1 MFRFLIILTYS
12 LLIFG
17 CGSNDKPVEPTTIEV
32 EKSFIGT
39 VNSNQDFI
47 SGLDA
52 THVLLTDANTKIY
65 LHSFLHDLNQYS
77 NSRVR
82 LSGVFSELNIAN
94 KQLSQ
99 LEVNSIDLLEPVVS
113 QDEVQEFKVFN
124 FDQIGLEINLPK
136 EIQPKEN
143 DQSVFFSFGNSNF
156 TISPIV
162 LKSDF
167 QTYLENYSDYASDL
181 LRVDSK
187 DYNLFILS
195 DYEHLYSLDMGFYV
209 VEIKVSLFDNSLQ
222 SQIDLILENLNFN
235 ALENSIFALNQ
246 QSDDVNSESEAE
258 SEADSQNLEDM
269 STSVTPQEKT
279 NLNSELAT
287 EITPT
292 NTEYAS
298 SLKIDEQTVNLTAD
312 TVTENKPVET
322 LSPFDAEI
330 KRFELSAQTLLSDLA
345 EVTRYYFAESNHFY
359 VEYVDVNG
367 SNKRA
372 LIAYANNLNV
382 VARFVEDQVQDWRLV
397 SGQNLVYDQKLT
409 LVDSSGKSHDLKEGF
424 RLFESLP
431 LKFSLQYPMQMY
443 YMRSD
448 DTYIFANDPNLKDI
462 SFSVSKV
469 SSFDK
474 LAYNKLN
481 SNIYFNGVD
490 YVIELPDSY
499 LIFTNKALNTDVL
512 NYILSTVSIL
522 SL

>member
-1 MFRFLIILTYS
+1 MFRFLIILTSS

-17 CGSNDKPVEPTTIEV
+17 CGSNDTPVEPTTVEI

-65 LHSFLHDLNQYS
+65 LHSFLHDLEQYS

-82 LSGVFSELNIAN
+82 LSGVFSEVTVAN

-99 LEVNSIDLLEPVVS
+99 LEVNSIDLLEAKVT
-113 QDEVQEFKVFN
+113 QDQVQEFEVFK

-143 DQSVFFSFGNSNF
+143 EQSLFFSFGNSNF
-156 TISPIV
+156 TLTPIV
-162 LKSDF
+162 LKSDY
-167 QTYLENYSDYASDL
+167 QNYLLNYSEYASDL
-181 LRVDSK
+181 LRVDSN

-222 SQIDLILENLNFN
+222 SQIDLILENLSVK
-235 ALENSIFALNQ
+235 ALEDSIFALNQ
-246 QSDDVNSESEAE
+246 QTELLESESGTDKESTDETSLTESDAENTIQNDDLEAQLP
-258 SEADSQNLEDM
+258 S
-269 STSVTPQEKT
+269 
-279 NLNSELAT
+279 
-287 EITPT
+287 T

-298 SLKIDEQTVNLTAD
+298 SLKIDEQINNSIAE
-312 TVTENKPVET
+312 TVTETKIIET

-330 KRFELSAQTLLSDLA
+330 KRFELSAQALLSDLS

-359 VEYVDVNG
+359 VEYVDFNG

-382 VARFVEDQVQDWRLV
+382 VARFVEDEVMDWRLV

-409 LVDSSGKSHDLKEGF
+409 LVDTSGKSHDLKEGF

-443 YMRSD
+443 YMRNE

-462 SFSVSKV
+462 SFTVSKV
-469 SSFDK
+469 NSFDK
-474 LAYNKLN
+474 LAYNKLD

-490 YVIELPDSY
+490 YVLELSDSY
-499 LIFTNKALNTDVL
+499 LIFTNKALKTDVL